1 MAWYPVI
8 FNNGGGGGGISVPTH
23 NWFGSPAEYGAL
35 VGKSDDTL
43 YKTQFDDIIPSADF
57 IGNTQIYPCDFD
69 LSNFDIL
76 ISRFKSL
83 KYIYDTGYQWYNKN
97 LEIRFSL
104 HDSSFSGT
112 QVLFSNNGSPNFNLI
127 LNGTQMRVYTP
138 GHNQTV
144 IDTIQPDTEYI
155 YRKENGV
162 ITISRG
168 DTELFSTTQSDVN
181 NSTLALFGWSGSYY
195 FEGILNYL
203 TVKTLI

>member
-8 FNNGGGGGGISVPTH
+8 FNNGGGGISVPTS
-23 NWFGSPAEYGAL
+23 NWFGSPAEYRAL
-35 VGKSDDTL
+35 IGKSDDTL
-43 YKTQFDDIIPSADF
+43 YKTYFNNVIPSADF
-57 IGNTQIYPCDFD
+57 IGNTQIYPKDF
-69 LSNFDIL
+69 NFLDYDI
-76 ISRFKSL
+76 IVSRFKGV
-83 KYIYDTGYQWYNKN
+83 KYIYDTNYQWYNKN
-97 LEIRFSL
+97 LEIKFSL

-127 LNGTQMRVYTP
+127 LNGTQMKVFTTGY
-138 GHNQTV
+138 NQTV

-168 DTELFSTTQSDVN
+168 DTVLFSTTQSDVN
-181 NSTLALFGWSGSYY
+181 NSTLTLFGWSGSYY